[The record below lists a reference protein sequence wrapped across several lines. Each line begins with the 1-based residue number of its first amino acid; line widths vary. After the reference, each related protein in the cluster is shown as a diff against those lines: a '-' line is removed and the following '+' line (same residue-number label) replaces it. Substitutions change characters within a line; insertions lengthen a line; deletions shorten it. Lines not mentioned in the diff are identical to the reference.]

1 MKYLDKNGLEAC
13 KEKIGEK
20 IKITRGTMQ
29 LDNAFL
35 AGVTYTI
42 PVNYKVGKNRLE
54 LYYCGQKL
62 CKGIDYNEVGATGT
76 MSNKVSFTETI
87 GDFDMSG
94 VPGFENFTSTLE
106 LVLRG
111 TYE

>member
-1 MKYLDKNGLEAC
+1 
-13 KEKIGEK
+13 
-20 IKITRGTMQ
+20 
-29 LDNAFL
+29 
-35 AGVTYTI
+35 
-42 PVNYKVGKNRLE
+42 
-54 LYYCGQKL
+54 
-62 CKGIDYNEVGATGT
+62 